1 MMKWSYSGSSW
12 KEHGKKAYLREGVA
26 LQQLEQHGEALAA
39 FASGLAQ
46 EPTNAHLLAGL
57 ADTALKSPLRE
68 TLAPTFQQLERLR
81 LNRSPFVVIS
91 VIGQELLATGYYAPS
106 TLMLESALKIGT
118 CSLKL
123 RGSVFSALSSGYWGL
138 GNIDKAI
145 QFMQQDLSV
154 AKSLGDQDGECRAYG
169 NLGSAHFSKG
179 QYKESLTNHRYQLV
193 LAMKLK
199 QKSTASAALSSLG
212 HVYTAIGD
220 YPNALASHKQCV
232 LLLKQDNDKLSEARE
247 IGNVGAVYL
256 AMGNFDSAVEC
267 HHEHLKIARLLK
279 NSVEEARAYSNLG
292 SAYHYKRDYN
302 RAMMFHQQVLKVA
315 EMRKDRILEA
325 RAYAGL
331 GHSARCTGDYDN
343 AKGFHE
349 KQLDNALQTSD
360 KVAESRAC
368 ANLGIIYHQLGEYEA
383 ALKLHKMNLK
393 IAKYLGDKASQ
404 GRAFGNIGN
413 AYSALGQY
421 DMAIKY
427 HKQEL
432 GISSDVNDR
441 HSEGSTHGNLAV
453 AYQALCMYDNAIQHY
468 IAHLNVARE
477 LKDASSEARA
487 LCNLGNF
494 HCARKDYSEAIQ
506 FYEQYLNISQELHD
520 SEGESKACFHLGYAH
535 FSLGNHL
542 EAIRYYEQD
551 LAIARERKNRL
562 SLARAYCNLGLAHK
576 ALQDFTEAL
585 ECQKKCLG
593 LMNALKNGPGK
604 FRALGNI
611 GDLMLK
617 TGDTTEAI
625 KIYNQQ
631 LQLAKQLNDQELMAS
646 ANGSLGVAYRA
657 IGQNDKA
664 LAYHTQ
670 ELNIYQEL
678 ENLKGE
684 CHAHGH
690 LGNVHMSLGK
700 YLSAYKCYEEQ
711 LERSRDLHNSSLE
724 AQACGNLGITK
735 MNMGQYEDAIGLFEE
750 QLAMLEQAYGNTAIQ
765 EKGRAFGNLGDCYE
779 ALGDYEEAI
788 KCHEQ
793 FLATAQ
799 QSNTLS
805 EQDRAYR
812 GLGNAHR
819 SIGNLQQ
826 ALVCFEKRL
835 VVAHEVNSSGAKASA
850 YGELGCLHSLLG
862 NYEQAISCLEHQL
875 SIAREMGDEQCEGDA
890 ACGLGGVYQ
899 QMGEYETALKYHKL
913 DLQIA
918 ERTHN
923 TACQCR
929 AFGNLGLSFESLSNY
944 EQSVKYQEQHLSIA
958 AQMNDKVAKTLAYS
972 SLGRVH
978 HALGHHTEAVQYL
991 KQGLQI
997 AEQLSRREDEA
1008 KIRHRLGLALWGK
1021 GDLNECQQQLYKAAD
1036 LFEMIRRESQCS
1048 SDYKLSLFDLQTA
1061 CYQALQRVLVALKR
1075 HDEALV
1081 VAERACTR
1089 AFIDLLLERQ
1099 AGSAGLFNGTTM
1111 DLTPIT
1117 IDQLTRSVSGQKS
1130 LVLSFSIAAGYLYS
1144 WLLTPKDGL
1153 VKFHEINMA
1162 ELEADVEHGDI
1173 QSVMSFSTNN
1183 ILDQCIGQ
1191 IRETMGVDS
1200 HLSSSSS
1207 HRSLTLSRSELDAD
1221 DSGSETEEVFQ
1232 NQLEELGDRLN
1243 AENDRTGFLRM
1254 VNRSHQFNSSSYS
1267 ISSLFSLSSNFP
1279 GNFNRKNS
1287 VKNKPANKSPL
1298 NLLYQYLF
1306 QPMEEAIEEVTHGAE
1321 GPIDLVL
1328 VLQGDLYLIPFMML
1342 KKEEEEEYF
1351 YEKFNLIVVPSISA
1365 LQNTQKMDKYG
1376 RPVIDS
1382 SGALVVGNPKLTPSV
1397 CQHWHL
1403 KEIPGAEYEARIVGE
1418 LLSCRPLIG
1427 AEATKGAILHQ
1438 LEQVEVIHFATHIS
1452 WKLSSVILS
1461 PGDLTSQRFSSMDS
1475 DNRSN
1480 DINNMDGPALSEY
1493 LLTAADILNLKLHA
1507 KLVVINSGYTDDKA
1521 GRINTDGVVGLTR
1534 SLLSAGAQCVLF
1546 SLWPVPDQATKLLMR
1561 NLYKCLQDGERVTE
1575 ALSKA
1580 VKIVQ
1585 CTKQFSHPSNWGGW
1599 VLVGCDIRLSSKTA
1613 LMGHSICEILQSPTQ
1628 CREAMRVLLHLIE
1641 KSLQRIQQGT
1651 KNSMYTTFQ
1660 SIENKVANVI
1670 GWKDLLLAV
1679 GFRFEQ
1685 TGTGLPPAVFF
1696 PQSDPSDRLTQASSS
1711 LQALLGLPP
1720 SSVTAL
1726 SKFVT
1731 SYDVGAALIT
1741 VMRDILNK
1749 LSAKESGIDV
1759 MVNVKLWRVNGC
1771 HEFLASL
1778 GLDLVEVGQD
1788 NVTLRLS
1795 KQAVKRH
1802 LQFALQSLV
1811 AVFEAQEAPRTF
1823 SIESSSSMES
1833 LSSSHSSSLS
1843 YGSTPPPLSPRGRGS
1858 MFNPAEMEKIRS
1870 SKNYLLNKGGLV
1882 GKKGSTKHGKPTQ
1895 YDPAIYLSHQ
1905 NKIRNMYPASS
1916 DSMASESPVFTSEEQ
1931 SNFSSPSQEEMEA
1944 GQSYL
1949 GSDSPKINGNHGN
1962 SVRNMMSVFEP
1973 NKSQKAFDFRKSSP
1987 KIREDRNEGD
1997 QSVVSVPSVKKSDKN
2012 LFEDLNSS
2020 KQSGS
2025 PVSSSSMTNIDHSD
2039 LAKRILADVSMEH
2052 KAVQMMQQMNLAKSR
2067 ENSRRMREEEIVS
2080 ENSSVNSDQG
2090 SIRSESPVK
2099 YHTIYKESEIDIDT
2113 GKDFENKS
2121 SFSRS
2126 NRRSILPK
2134 DQFSSL
2140 ERFGSK
2146 KQDSDNELSLKQ
2158 DMRNSSESLVSKSNS
2173 VASGSRFQ
2181 TYADHVAQT
2190 YGQNDQEDESYADL
2204 CRAQGAKIQTQH
2216 TSKNK
2221 YPFQSSPSNF
2231 LRQTASYSSNSSQQ
2245 SLSSKPISTL
2255 PSNLTSGPGIQ
2266 SGENS
2271 ISSENSEGAD
2281 SNPQSSISSGY
2292 HSEKTVDPMTKSEKT
2307 NRDSYTKHFV
2317 SNTPA
2322 NSISSLPSFRP
2333 YNNPVTPLI
2342 RTNALQNRPESTA
2355 STGSQYSSASSSRSV
2370 IYRPSSNTSLNSLQR
2385 NGASSI
2391 LRSQNVSNPVN
2402 TMQRLEPVKSQYKKK
2417 VSFSD
2422 SDRESSNTSF
2432 EEGVRSEQSETLQ
2445 ADNGYEYLSLQRSYG
2460 QQISTGNIS
2469 DIYADVLK
2477 DSKKSNCENNPR
2489 HFSSDKTFENKIGN
2503 GTSSF
2508 SHSPSN
2514 QKPIQLRTLNLDKE
2528 KKPGVKSKI
2537 IQSKC

>member
-1 MMKWSYSGSSW
+1 LQ
-12 KEHGKKAYLREGVA
+12 AYLREGIA
-26 LQQLEQHGEALAA
+26 LQQLEQHGESLAA

-46 EPTNAHLLAGL
+46 EPTNVTLLSGL
-57 ADTALKSPLRE
+57 AEAALKSPLRE
-68 TLAPTFQQLERLR
+68 HLAPTFQQLERLR
-81 LNRSPFVVIS
+81 LNRSPFVVIA
-91 VIGQELLATGYYAPS
+91 VIGQELLSTGHYAPS

-138 GNIDKAI
+138 GNLEKAI
-145 QFMQQDLSV
+145 HYMQQDLSV
-154 AKSLGDQDGECRAYG
+154 AKSLGDQEGECRAYG
-169 NLGSAHFSKG
+169 NLGSAFFSKG
-179 QYKESLTNHRYQLV
+179 NYKESLTNHRYQLV

-199 QKSTASAALSSLG
+199 QKPTASSALSSLG

-232 LLLKQDNDKLSEARE
+232 LLLKQDNNKLLEARE

-267 HHEHLKIARLLK
+267 HQEHLKMARSLK

-302 RAMMFHQQVLKVA
+302 RAMAFHKQVLKVA
-315 EMRKDRILEA
+315 ESRKDRTLEA

-331 GHSARCTGDYDN
+331 GHAARCSTDYDT

-368 ANLGIIYHQLGEYEA
+368 ANLGVIYHQLGEYEA

-421 DMAIKY
+421 EMAIKY

-432 GISSDVNDR
+432 GISSEVNDR

-453 AYQALCMYDNAIQHY
+453 AYQALCIYDSALQHY
-468 IAHLNVARE
+468 MAHLTIARE
-477 LKDASSEARA
+477 LKDLSSEARA
-487 LCNLGNF
+487 VCNLGNF
-494 HCARKDYSEAIQ
+494 HCARKDFSEAIQ
-506 FYEQYLNISQELHD
+506 YYEQYLSISQELQDAD
-520 SEGESKACFHLGYAH
+520 SESKACFHLGYAH

-576 ALQDFTEAL
+576 ALHDFTEAL

-604 FRALGNI
+604 FKALGNI

-617 TGDTTEAI
+617 TGDAVEAI

-631 LQLAKQLNDQELMAS
+631 LQLAKQLENQELLAI
-646 ANGSLGVAYRA
+646 AYGSLGVAHRN

-664 LAYHTQ
+664 LGFHTQ
-670 ELNIYQEL
+670 ELNTYQEL

-690 LGNVHMSLGK
+690 LGNVYMSLGK
-700 YLSAYKCYEEQ
+700 YLNAYKCYGEQ
-711 LERSRDLHNSSLE
+711 LERSRELHNSNLE
-724 AQACGNLGITK
+724 AQACANLGITK
-735 MNMGQYEDAIGLFEE
+735 MNMGQFENAIGLFEE
-750 QLAMLEQAYGNTAIQ
+750 QLAMLEQAYGNTAMQ
-765 EKGRAFGNLGDCYE
+765 EKGQAFGNLGDCYE

-793 FLATAQ
+793 FLTTAQ
-799 QSNTLS
+799 QSNSLS

-875 SIAREMGDEQCEGDA
+875 SIAREMGDEQCESDA

-913 DLQIA
+913 DLEIA
-918 ERTHN
+918 ERTN
-923 TACQCR
+923 NMACQCR
-929 AFGNLGLSFESLSNY
+929 SYGNLGLSYESLNNF
-944 EQSVKYQEQHLSIA
+944 EQSVKYQEQHLSIS

-972 SLGRVH
+972 SLGKVH

-991 KQGLQI
+991 QQGLQI

-1021 GDLNECQQQLYKAAD
+1021 GDLKECQLQLYKAAD

-1061 CYQALQRVLVALKR
+1061 CYQALQRVLVALNR

-1111 DLTPIT
+1111 DLSPIT
-1117 IDQLTRSVSGQKS
+1117 IDQLTRNVASQQS

-1144 WLLTPKDGL
+1144 WLLTPNDGL
-1153 VKFHEINMA
+1153 VKFN
-1162 ELEADVEHGDI
+1162 ELNLNDIECDLDQQVGNSTNDI
-1173 QSVMSFSTNN
+1173 QSIMSFNNGTN
-1183 ILDQCIGQ
+1183 ILDHCISQ
-1191 IRETMGVDS
+1191 IRETMGVDT
-1200 HLSSSSS
+1200 HLSHSSSQS
-1207 HRSLTLSRSELDAD
+1207 D
-1221 DSGSETEEVFQ
+1221 TEEVFQ
-1232 NQLEELGDRLN
+1232 DKLEVIGDRLN

-1254 VNRSHQFNSSSYS
+1254 VNRNSNFNSSSYS
-1267 ISSLFSLSSNFP
+1267 LSSLFSLSSNYP
-1279 GNFNRKNS
+1279 SNPNRKNS
-1287 VKNKPANKSPL
+1287 TKTKSSKSPL
-1298 NLLYQYLF
+1298 TLLYQYLF
-1306 QPMEEAIEEVTHGAE
+1306 SSMEEAITEVTDGTVD
-1321 GPIDLVL
+1321 PIDLVL

-1342 KKEEEEEYF
+1342 QKENEDSF
-1351 YEKFNLIVVPSISA
+1351 FFEKFNLIVVPSISA
-1365 LQNTQKMDKYG
+1365 LQNTQKVDKYG

-1427 AEATKGAILHQ
+1427 PEATKGAILHQ
-1438 LEQVEVIHFATHIS
+1438 LEQVEVIHFAAHIS

-1461 PGDLTSQRFSSMDS
+1461 PGELPSQRFSSIDS
-1475 DNRSN
+1475 DSQSS
-1480 DINNMDGPALSEY
+1480 DINNIDGPALSEY

-1521 GRINTDGVVGLTR
+1521 GRINTDGVIGLTR

-1546 SLWPVPDQATKLLMR
+1546 SLWSVPDQASKILMT
-1561 NLYKCLQDGERVTE
+1561 NLHKGLQEGQRVTE
-1575 ALSKA
+1575 ALSTA
-1580 VKIVQ
+1580 VKMVQ
-1585 CTKQFSHPSNWGGW
+1585 ANKQFSHPSNWGGW
-1599 VLVGCDIRLSSKTA
+1599 VLVGSDIKLSSKVA
-1613 LMGHSICEILQSPTQ
+1613 LMGHAICEILQSPTQ

-1651 KNSMYTTFQ
+1651 KNSMYTTLQ
-1660 SIENKVANVI
+1660 SIENKVANVN
-1670 GWKDLLLAV
+1670 GWKDLLLSV
-1679 GFRFEQ
+1679 GFRFEP
-1685 TGTGLPPAVFF
+1685 TGSGFPPAVFF
-1696 PQSDPSDRLTQASSS
+1696 PQSDPTDRLTQASSS

-1731 SYDVGAALIT
+1731 SYDVGVALIT
-1741 VMRDILNK
+1741 VMREILSK
-1749 LSAKESGIDV
+1749 LLAKENGIDV
-1759 MVNVKLWRVNGC
+1759 MVNVKLWRVTGC

-1795 KQAVKRH
+1795 KQAVRRH

-1811 AVFEAQEAPRTF
+1811 ALFETQEAPKLLTLQ
-1823 SIESSSSMES
+1823 SSSSLES
-1833 LSSSHSSSLS
+1833 LSSSHSSSVS
-1843 YGSTPPPLSPRGRGS
+1843 YNSTPPPLSPKGRGS

-1870 SKNYLLNKGGLV
+1870 NK
-1882 GKKGSTKHGKPTQ
+1882 
-1895 YDPAIYLSHQ
+1895 
-1905 NKIRNMYPASS
+1905 
-1916 DSMASESPVFTSEEQ
+1916 
-1931 SNFSSPSQEEMEA
+1931 
-1944 GQSYL
+1944 
-1949 GSDSPKINGNHGN
+1949 
-1962 SVRNMMSVFEP
+1962 
-1973 NKSQKAFDFRKSSP
+1973 
-1987 KIREDRNEGD
+1987 
-1997 QSVVSVPSVKKSDKN
+1997 
-2012 LFEDLNSS
+2012 
-2020 KQSGS
+2020 
-2025 PVSSSSMTNIDHSD
+2025 
-2039 LAKRILADVSMEH
+2039 
-2052 KAVQMMQQMNLAKSR
+2052 
-2067 ENSRRMREEEIVS
+2067 
-2080 ENSSVNSDQG
+2080 
-2090 SIRSESPVK
+2090 
-2099 YHTIYKESEIDIDT
+2099 
-2113 GKDFENKS
+2113 
-2121 SFSRS
+2121 
-2126 NRRSILPK
+2126 
-2134 DQFSSL
+2134 
-2140 ERFGSK
+2140 
-2146 KQDSDNELSLKQ
+2146 
-2158 DMRNSSESLVSKSNS
+2158 
-2173 VASGSRFQ
+2173 
-2181 TYADHVAQT
+2181 
-2190 YGQNDQEDESYADL
+2190 
-2204 CRAQGAKIQTQH
+2204 
-2216 TSKNK
+2216 
-2221 YPFQSSPSNF
+2221 
-2231 LRQTASYSSNSSQQ
+2231 
-2245 SLSSKPISTL
+2245 
-2255 PSNLTSGPGIQ
+2255 
-2266 SGENS
+2266 
-2271 ISSENSEGAD
+2271 
-2281 SNPQSSISSGY
+2281 
-2292 HSEKTVDPMTKSEKT
+2292 
-2307 NRDSYTKHFV
+2307 
-2317 SNTPA
+2317 
-2322 NSISSLPSFRP
+2322 
-2333 YNNPVTPLI
+2333 
-2342 RTNALQNRPESTA
+2342 
-2355 STGSQYSSASSSRSV
+2355 
-2370 IYRPSSNTSLNSLQR
+2370 TSLM
-2385 NGASSI
+2385 
-2391 LRSQNVSNPVN
+2391 SQVCD
-2402 TMQRLEPVKSQYKKK
+2402 L
-2417 VSFSD
+2417 F
-2422 SDRESSNTSF
+2422 
-2432 EEGVRSEQSETLQ
+2432 
-2445 ADNGYEYLSLQRSYG
+2445 
-2460 QQISTGNIS
+2460 
-2469 DIYADVLK
+2469 LK
-2477 DSKKSNCENNPR
+2477 E
-2489 HFSSDKTFENKIGN
+2489 F
-2503 GTSSF
+2503 
-2508 SHSPSN
+2508 
-2514 QKPIQLRTLNLDKE
+2514 
-2528 KKPGVKSKI
+2528 
-2537 IQSKC
+2537 